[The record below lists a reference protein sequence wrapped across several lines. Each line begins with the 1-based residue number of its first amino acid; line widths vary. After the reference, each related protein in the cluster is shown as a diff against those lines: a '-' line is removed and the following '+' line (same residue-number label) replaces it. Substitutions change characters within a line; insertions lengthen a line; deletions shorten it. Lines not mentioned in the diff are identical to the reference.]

1 MTKRAVM
8 SAQHRTCIVL
18 LDGDNRM
25 VPHSFVLRALS
36 DTPCARH
43 PTLYV
48 PAAVRQSVIDRADRP
63 NPPPAVVEA
72 KAVLAAQI
80 EAARS
85 KAPMPA
91 PAAAEGATAEE

>member
-1 MTKRAVM
+1 MM
-8 SAQHRTCIVL
+8 SAQHHTCIVL

-25 VPHSFVLRALS
+25 VPHSFVFRVLS
-36 DTPCARH
+36 DTPYARQL
-43 PTLYV
+43 TVYGSV
-48 PAAVRQSVIDRADRP
+48 MRQSVIDRADRP

-91 PAAAEGATAEE
+91 PVAAEGATAEE